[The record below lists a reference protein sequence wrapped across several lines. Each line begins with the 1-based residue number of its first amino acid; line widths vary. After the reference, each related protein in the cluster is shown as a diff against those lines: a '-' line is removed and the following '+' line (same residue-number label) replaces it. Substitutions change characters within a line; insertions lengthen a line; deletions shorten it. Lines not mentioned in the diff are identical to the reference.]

1 MCCYADKKCY
11 SLYYVNNIV
20 SCKEYFNV
28 IMVKL
33 SGKLMIKAKAHGQ
46 KKKQKT
52 TVDTSVTVTR
62 SVVDHPPFSLMD
74 FSLEARL

>member
-1 MCCYADKKCY
+1 MCCYVDKKCY
-11 SLYYVNNIV
+11 ILFYGNNIV

-33 SGKLMIKAKAHGQ
+33 HGKLMIKAEAHGQ
-46 KKKQKT
+46 KK
-52 TVDTSVTVTR
+52 TVDTSMTVTPC
-62 SVVDHPPFSLMD
+62 VADHPPFSLMD